1 MGNGSF
7 IVLPLLSSVGRFTR
21 LWWSLVFKIIIMN
34 IPEDILTDD
43 MVRSPNFQ
51 SLLRLLPTVSL
62 NMNIELLL

>member
-1 MGNGSF
+1 M
-7 IVLPLLSSVGRFTR
+7 
-21 LWWSLVFKIIIMN
+21 FKIIIMN